1 MKRNPHI
8 IVQQVCP
15 CRRTK
20 DGEYEVQVA
29 IMRYKGIT
37 GRYRMG
43 YPTKRHARWAQHLI
57 CTTKNASRLRCCSE
71 LKALIEEK
79 GGSHEDDA

>member
-29 IMRYKGIT
+29 IVHHNGIT

-43 YPTKRHARWAQHLI
+43 YATKRHARWAQHLI
-57 CTTKNASRLRCCSE
+57 CTTKNASRLRCFNE
-71 LKALIEEK
+71 LKSLIEE
-79 GGSHEDDA
+79 GGQQ

>member
-20 DGEYEVQVA
+20 DGKYEVQVA
-29 IMRYKGIT
+29 IVHHNGIT

-57 CTTKNASRLRCCSE
+57 CTAKNASRLRCFDE
-71 LKALIEEK
+71 LKDLIKEK
-79 GGSHEDDA
+79 VGRK

>member
-15 CRRTK
+15 MK
-20 DGEYEVQVA
+20 KAKGGKYEVQVA
-29 IMRYKGIT
+29 IVRYKGIT
-37 GRYRMG
+37 GHYRMG

-57 CTTKNASRLRCCSE
+57 CTTKNASRLRSVAE
-71 LKALIEEK
+71 LKALIEK
-79 GGSHEDDA
+79 GVQR

>member
-20 DGEYEVQVA
+20 DGKYEVQVA
-29 IMRYKGIT
+29 IVRYKGIMC
-37 GRYRMG
+37 RYRMG
-43 YPTKRHARWAQHLI
+43 YPNKRHARWAQHLI
-57 CTTKNASRLRCCSE
+57 CTAKNASRLCCFDE
-71 LKALIEEK
+71 LKALIKEK
-79 GGSHEDDA
+79 VGQQ

>member
-29 IMRYKGIT
+29 IVRYKGIT
-37 GRYRMG
+37 CRHRMG
-43 YPTKRHARWAQHLI
+43 YATKRHARWAQHLI

-71 LKALIEEK
+71 LKALIEK
-79 GGSHEDDA
+79 GGLHEDDA

>member
-20 DGEYEVQVA
+20 DGKYEVQAA
-29 IMRYKGIT
+29 IVHHKGLIA
-37 GRYRMG
+37 RYRME
-43 YPTKRHARWAQHLI
+43 YATKRHARWAQHLI

-71 LKALIEEK
+71 LKALIEK
-79 GGSHEDDA
+79 GGLHEDDA

>member
-15 CRRTK
+15 MKKTD
-20 DGEYEVQVA
+20 DGKYEVQAA
-29 IMRYKGIT
+29 IVHHKGLIA
-37 GRYRMG
+37 RYRME

-57 CTTKNASRLRCCSE
+57 CTVKNASRLRCSDE
-71 LKALIEEK
+71 LKALIEK
-79 GGSHEDDA
+79 GVSND

>member
-15 CRRTK
+15 LTRTK
-20 DGEYEVQVA
+20 DGKFRVLSA
-29 IMRYKGIT
+29 IVRHKGLIACFCVE
-37 GRYRMG
+37 

-57 CTTKNASRLRCCSE
+57 CTTKNHARLRVFDE
-71 LKALIEEK
+71 LKALIEK
-79 GGSHEDDA
+79 GGSND

>member
-15 CRRTK
+15 MKKAK
-20 DGEYEVQVA
+20 DGKYEVQAA
-29 IMRYKGIT
+29 IVHHNGIT

-57 CTTKNASRLRCCSE
+57 CTAKNASRLRCFDE
-71 LKALIEEK
+71 LKDLIKEK
-79 GGSHEDDA
+79 VGRK

>member
-1 MKRNPHI
+1 MKRNPHC

-15 CRRTK
+15 CTRAK
-20 DGEYEVQVA
+20 NGKYEVQAA
-29 IMRYKGIT
+29 IVRHNGIT
-37 GRYRMG
+37 ARYSMA

-57 CTTKNASRLRCCSE
+57 CTKKNHVRLRVFGE

-79 GGSHEDDA
+79 GVQQ